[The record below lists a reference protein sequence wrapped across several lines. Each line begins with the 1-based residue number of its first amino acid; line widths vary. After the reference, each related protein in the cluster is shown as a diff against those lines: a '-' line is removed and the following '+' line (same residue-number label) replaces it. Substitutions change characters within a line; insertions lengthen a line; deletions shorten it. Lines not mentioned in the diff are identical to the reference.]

1 MSRTDINES
10 LSKLGFTE
18 NCIVE
23 TLLVSSNLD
32 GSPNIAPMG
41 ITRRDKSLIVKPF
54 KPSQTYENLKRG
66 GSISIHI
73 SHDPLLFLKTA
84 FKQEFDQQTEMVK
97 DTDAIIQAEI
107 TSLIHEDELR
117 ASFRLY
123 PSSLEIKN
131 STPTVFSRG
140 RADAIELVINAT
152 RLQVHKTENLDHEV
166 QLIVTKIRE
175 NIEIINRVSV
185 EGTSEHKVVEAIKS
199 LSKKWGVDI

>member
-1 MSRTDINES
+1 MIKTDINES

-23 TLLVSSNLD
+23 TILVSYNDD

-41 ITRRDKSLIVKPF
+41 ITKRDESLIVKPF
-54 KPSQTYENLKRG
+54 KTSQTYENLKRA
-66 GSISIHI
+66 GSATIHI
-73 SHDPLLFLKTA
+73 SNNPLLYLKTA
-84 FKQEFDQQTEMVK
+84 FKQEFDQQTEVIK
-97 DTDAIIQAEI
+97 DTEAVIQAENAG
-107 TSLIHEDELR
+107 LIHEDDLR
-117 ASFRLY
+117 ATFRLS
-123 PSSLEIKN
+123 PTRLEIKN
-131 STPTVFSRG
+131 PTPTVFSRG
-140 RADAIELVINAT
+140 RAEAIELVINAT
-152 RLQVHKTENLDHEV
+152 RLQVHKTENRDHEV